1 MAERADRGQ
10 RRAVRHNWL
19 ILGGAFAT
27 FALAM
32 ALMQSY
38 PVFLLAY
45 IEAFGWSRA
54 ETSVAFS
61 VAQLVAGMGS
71 PLVGAL
77 VDRLGPRRLMLL
89 GGALLMLGAAGNS
102 AVSALWQ
109 VVVLYGV
116 VMTTG
121 ASCLGLVVFAPLLSR
136 HFVRRRGMAV
146 AILQSANGFGRAV
159 ATPSAQLLISG
170 FGWRGA
176 YLAEGA
182 LVAVL
187 LLPLASLFRRPEPE
201 SGHAA
206 LAPASAAAAA
216 ARPPSAS
223 WSLAQA
229 AKTREFWLL
238 FAVYLFTGIG
248 SFLVS
253 LHQLAFAVSMGFDKL
268 YAAGVLGFGA
278 ALSVI
283 GIIFIGS
290 LSDYIGRELAALFSY
305 AVSILGTLCAL
316 FISGPHDGVLLW
328 LFSSLFGLTWGARG
342 PAITAKTADLF
353 PGRQL
358 GRILGVITIG
368 SGIGSAL
375 GALSAGVIFDLSGSY
390 RLAFIL
396 SIAAYCC
403 GGLALWVLRR
413 PRRSAPA
420 RDGGCR

>member
-1 MAERADRGQ
+1 MTERADRVE
-10 RRAVRHNWL
+10 RRAVRHSWL
-19 ILGGAFAT
+19 MLAGAFAT

-32 ALMQSY
+32 ALMQAY

-45 IEAFGWSRA
+45 IADFGWSRA
-54 ETSVAFS
+54 DTSIAFS
-61 VAQLVAGMGS
+61 VAQLVAGISS

-89 GGALLMLGAAGNS
+89 GGALMILGAAGNA

-109 VVVLYGV
+109 VVLLYGV

-121 ASCLGLVVFAPLLSR
+121 ANCLGLVVFVPLLSR

-146 AILQSANGFGRAV
+146 AVLQSANGLGRA
-159 ATPSAQLLISG
+159 ASTPSAQLLISAL
-170 FGWRGA
+170 GWRSA
-176 YLAEGA
+176 YLAEAG

-201 SGHAA
+201 ASHVA
-206 LAPASAAAAA
+206 LAPAAATPAVSRPASAN
-216 ARPPSAS
+216 
-223 WSLAQA
+223 WTLAEA

-253 LHQLAFAVSMGFDKL
+253 LHQLAFAVAAGFDKL
-268 YAAGVLGFGA
+268 YAAWVLGFGA
-278 ALSVI
+278 FLSVP
-283 GIIFIGS
+283 GIIVTGI
-290 LSDYIGRELAALFSY
+290 LSDYMGRELAAMLSY
-305 AVSILGTLCAL
+305 GVSILGTLCAL
-316 FISGPHDGVLLW
+316 VIAGPHDNLLLW
-328 LFSSLFGLTWGARG
+328 LFSAFFGLTWGARG
-342 PAITAKTADLF
+342 PTITAKTADLF

-368 SGIGSAL
+368 TGVGSAL
-375 GALSAGVIFDLSGSY
+375 GAWAAGVIYDLSGSY

-403 GGLALWVLRR
+403 GGLALWALRR
-413 PRRSAPA
+413 PPA
-420 RDGGCR
+420 RR